1 MWELEKWL
9 KETCESGTGD
19 DGRERRRSRSG
30 IPRQRGSTR
39 RPELTNLMTG
49 RSLVPQ
55 TLGQPSRQ
63 RLLTPGRPTI
73 G

>member
-1 MWELEKWL
+1 MGLSQRLTPVLESVRS
-9 KETCESGTGD
+9 TA
-19 DGRERRRSRSG
+19 REVDASA
-30 IPRQRGSTR
+30 TF
-39 RPELTNLMTG
+39 PEATVTALRKFGLLGLTLPTDIG
-49 RSLVPQ
+49 